1 MGNRLSTPR
10 IDDAGTLKKQYG
22 TSEKLAARGR
32 LHRNYSTAEVP
43 WFNWVVKS
51 LDLAPKTRVLDI
63 GCGPGW
69 FWAAVANDLPNDLE
83 LTLADLSPG
92 MVAEAMG
99 RVSGLRSWSV
109 RGAEADVAAL
119 PFADESFDAVF
130 AMHMLYH
137 APDPAAGIA
146 EIARVLRPG
155 GIAAVTTNGPN
166 NLKELYALTTAFG
179 GKPKEP
185 VADVFGFEAAER
197 LLRAAFG
204 NVTVNK
210 HPGGMRVTE
219 PEDVFLALTSYPPGD
234 SASEVQ
240 LAAFRDAIDDA
251 FARGGGEL
259 EIETEVGLFV
269 SRKPDR

>member
-1 MGNRLSTPR
+1 LSTPR

-43 WFNWVVKS
+43 WFTWVVMN
-51 LDLAPKTRVLDI
+51 LDLAPSARVLDI

-69 FWAAVANDLPNDLE
+69 FWAATADDLPNDLD

-99 RVSGLRSWSV
+99 RVSGLKSWTV
-109 RGAEADVAAL
+109 HGAEADVAAL
-119 PFADESFDAVF
+119 PFPNESFDAVF

-204 NVTVNK
+204 NVAVNK

-251 FARGGGEL
+251 FARGGGAL